1 MRQAITLPIAG
12 PCGDVRFLAEMAR
25 VAEDATG
32 VV

>member
-1 MRQAITLPIAG
+1 MRHAITLPIAG